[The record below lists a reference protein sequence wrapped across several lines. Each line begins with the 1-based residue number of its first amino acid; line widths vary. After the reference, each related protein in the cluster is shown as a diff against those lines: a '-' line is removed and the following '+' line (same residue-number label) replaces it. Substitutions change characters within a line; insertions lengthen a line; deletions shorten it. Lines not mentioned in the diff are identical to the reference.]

1 MFIDEW
7 KQIFKFSG
15 GGREGHLYEELH
27 RISEFHL
34 PEAEPLE
41 KRVPQWHGTF
51 ERATFEAMKK
61 WTMLLRNWGKV
72 YGELS
77 IMYEGRIQKE
87 AWAGG

>member
-41 KRVPQWHGTF
+41 KRVPQ
-51 ERATFEAMKK
+51 
-61 WTMLLRNWGKV
+61 
-72 YGELS
+72 
-77 IMYEGRIQKE
+77 
-87 AWAGG
+87 